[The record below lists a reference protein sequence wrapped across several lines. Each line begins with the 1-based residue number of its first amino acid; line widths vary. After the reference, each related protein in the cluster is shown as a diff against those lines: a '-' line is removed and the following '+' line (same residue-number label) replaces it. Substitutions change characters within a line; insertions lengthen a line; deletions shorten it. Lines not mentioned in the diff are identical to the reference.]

1 MKILCVEDN
10 QEILNFISTM
20 LKKEGH
26 VVDICDNGQNAFDM
40 AFLNKYDLIILDYN
54 LPCKSGYEVCKDLRS
69 VKVDSYII
77 FLTIKSD
84 TKDKIECL
92 KAGGDEYMKKPFSNS
107 ELIERINALSR
118 RPKKLIHNPIIYE
131 NLKLDINS
139 KRAFFLNETI
149 NLTRKEFAILYFLLI
164 NKDIVISRDL
174 LIEKLWD
181 INVNPVSNVVEVYI
195 NKIKNKLKEK
205 TGQSFIKNNRGI
217 GYYIGDI

>member
-84 TKDKIECL
+84 TKDKIEFL

-107 ELIERINALSR
+107 ELIERINALSS

-149 NLTRKEFAILYFLLI
+149 NLTKKEFSILYFLLI
-164 NKDIVISRDL
+164 NKNVVISRDL

-181 INVNPVSNVVEVYI
+181 INVNTTSNVVEVYI